1 MKNEFI
7 PVSNMIADRIRDMIF
22 LEKKYASGDKLP
34 NEYELSSM
42 LGVSRT
48 SLREAIKI
56 LAANGT
62 LIIKR
67 GSGTF
72 VSENSSTSADIF
84 SMKYLE
90 DKKKLVKHW
99 FEFRLILEPQNSRL
113 AALNATD
120 KEIEEICA
128 AAEHTTEL
136 IKNNQPILKE
146 DQHFHALIAIATKND
161 VIKLTLPSLENAVSD
176 AIQTSTQIG
185 TSKKGL
191 ENVEL
196 YHPSIA
202 KFIQLRDPDGAEMA
216 MRFHILRGL
225 KDLGDV

>member
-1 MKNEFI
+1 
-7 PVSNMIADRIRDMIF
+7 MIADRIRDMIF
-22 LEKKYASGDKLP
+22 LEKKYTSGDKLP
-34 NEYELSSM
+34 NEYE
-42 LGVSRT
+42 
-48 SLREAIKI
+48 IKFHARRQPDI
-56 LAANGT
+56 FERSNKNTCRQRNTYDKAWKLALLYRKT
-62 LIIKR
+62 
-67 GSGTF
+67 T
-72 VSENSSTSADIF
+72 STSADIF

-99 FEFRLILEPQNSRL
+99 FEFRLILEPQNARL

-146 DQHFHALIAIATKND
+146 DQHFHALIATATKND

-225 KDLGDV
+225 KDLG

>member
-62 LIIKR
+62 LTIKR

-72 VSENSSTSADIF
+72 CIE
-84 SMKYLE
+84 KQQYL
-90 DKKKLVKHW
+90 
-99 FEFRLILEPQNSRL
+99 
-113 AALNATD
+113 
-120 KEIEEICA
+120 C
-128 AAEHTTEL
+128 
-136 IKNNQPILKE
+136 
-146 DQHFHALIAIATKND
+146 
-161 VIKLTLPSLENAVSD
+161 
-176 AIQTSTQIG
+176 
-185 TSKKGL
+185 
-191 ENVEL
+191 
-196 YHPSIA
+196 
-202 KFIQLRDPDGAEMA
+202 
-216 MRFHILRGL
+216 
-225 KDLGDV
+225 